1 MVSQNNPV
9 MLNKLAFSFPSV
21 TVGYDF
27 LKQYLP
33 VQYHQSLKGRYA
45 YKHHSV
51 LYDSESIMLGEFCWG
66 GNGGSMHI
74 RLNEDGCENL
84 LAKVSLPELYPM
96 LLSASI
102 SRLNNIELY
111 VDDFIGAFT
120 CQHAVAAAYDDA
132 FYREMG
138 PKSTPHYYCIKD
150 INDVVRKEYVTVG
163 STQSFISWRI
173 SNKAIAYQI
182 PILWNR
188 SLAILNDVSIG
199 ILLNI
204 EGSFAGICRYSAS
217 MINAVPDKQYLIPA

>member
-1 MVSQNNPV
+1 MINQNTSV
-9 MLNKLAFSFPSV
+9 ILNKLAFSFPSI

-45 YKHHSV
+45 YKHHAV
-51 LYDSESIMLGEFCWG
+51 LHDNASIVLGEFCWG
-66 GNGGSMHI
+66 GNGGTMHI

-84 LAKVSLPELYPM
+84 LTKLTLPELYRV
-96 LLSASI
+96 LLSASV
-102 SRLNNIELY
+102 SRLNNVELY
-111 VDDFIGAFT
+111 VDDFIGDFT
-120 CQHAVAAAYDDA
+120 CQHAVVAAYDDA
-132 FYREMG
+132 FYRGMG
-138 PKSTPHYYCIKD
+138 PKCSPHYYCIKD
-150 INDVVRKEYVTVG
+150 ANGAIRKEYVTVG

-173 SNKAIAYQI
+173 SNKAKSYQI

-188 SLAILNDVSIG
+188 SLAIINDVSIG

-217 MINAVPDKQYLIPA
+217 MINAFPDKQYLIPA